1 MDGAD
6 GALPAHLEA
15 SLRQFGRLS
24 ALRPEAWREIDL
36 TMAQFKAL
44 LFIGAR
50 RSLSVSQLGAALGL
64 RLGAASALVNRLARL
79 GLVVRA
85 ENPGDRRQ
93 TLVGLAPAGEAV
105 LARAEA
111 HTMAQAR
118 AMYRRLS
125 PRGREAWAVAIEEAV
140 RALAAEEDG

>member
-1 MDGAD
+1 VTSSD
-6 GALPAHLEA
+6 ALPESLES
-15 SLRQFGRLS
+15 SLRAFSQLS
-24 ALRPEAWREIDL
+24 AMRPEAWRDLDL

-50 RSLSVSQLGAALGL
+50 QPLPVGQVGAALGA

-79 GLVVRA
+79 GLVVRT
-85 ENPGDRRQ
+85 ENPADRRQ
-93 TLVGLAPAGEAV
+93 TLIGLSPAGEA
-105 LARAEA
+105 LLTRAQE

-118 AMYRRLS
+118 AMFRRLS

-140 RALAAEEDG
+140 RALAAEEEA